1 MKIMFFGSAGSYAEQ
16 RQLDQLKEEA
26 SSQFRG
32 VQVEDYDG
40 ESRESVGKL
49 ESYDI
54 LNTPAVIVAQDDGTP
69 LGIWQHRLPTLDE
82 ITYLVHGR
90 V

>member
-1 MKIMFFGSAGSYAEQ
+1 MFFGSAETFSDQ
-16 RQLDQLKEEA
+16 QQLDRLKEEVR
-26 SSQFRG
+26 SQFRDAR
-32 VQVEDYDG
+32 VEDYDG
-40 ESRESVGKL
+40 DSRESVGKL

-54 LNTPAVIVAQDDGTP
+54 LNKPAVIVTQDDGAP

-82 ITYLVHGR
+82 ITYLMHGR

>member
-1 MKIMFFGSAGSYAEQ
+1 MFFGSAGSFSEQ

-26 SSQFRG
+26 GSQFRDLL
-32 VQVEDYDG
+32 VENYDG
-40 ESRESVGKL
+40 DSRESVGKL

-54 LNTPAVIVAQDDGTP
+54 LNTPAVIVTRDDGAP

-82 ITYLVHGR
+82 IAYVVRGR